1 MYRQSDKKLVEQQYV
16 LQMSHNMV
24 HFGPLVAEVGLP
36 VWGTQANFNGFRVL
50 AVLLHGSQAVS
61 IKLCSVEQRAPPMF
75 GRVTITLGI
84 GPHFQLMTMN
94 RANIST
100 IELTE
105 QSKLP
110 DSDSKCRGR
119 LTRDCGL
126 GGRLSADSRGQAYAL
141 KCIKIQRQ

>member
-1 MYRQSDKKLVEQQYV
+1 
-16 LQMSHNMV
+16 MV
-24 HFGPLVAEVGLP
+24 NFGQLVAEVGLS
-36 VWGTQANFNGFRVL
+36 VWGTQANFNGFHVM
-50 AVLLHGSQAVS
+50 AVLLHGSQEVS

-84 GPHFQLMTMN
+84 GPHFQLMIMN